1 MNNKKFFIV
10 VGILVLAAVIGLSAY
25 LPSRVESG
33 KEARMADFPKVIGD
47 WQGSDMELSKRDF
60 EILETTNLIM
70 REYKNSKTESVYLY
84 IVYSGD
90 NRNVV
95 HPPEICYT
103 GGGATII
110 EKSVIAL
117 TPAISANKFVIEEK
131 DTHQLVAYW
140 FKSTDVNTYDYFK
153 QQLKVVVDRM
163 LRKKTSGALIR
174 ISTRMIGAADKTAV
188 ELVKSFAARIEPL
201 LAKYVP

>member
-1 MNNKKFFIV
+1 MNNRTFFIV
-10 VGILVLAAVIGLSAY
+10 VGILVFAAVIGLSAY

-33 KEARMADFPKVIGD
+33 KEVRMEVFPTVIGD
-47 WQGSDMELSKRDF
+47 WQGTDMELSKRDF

-70 REYKNSKTESVYLY
+70 REYKNSKAESVYLY

-110 EKSVIAL
+110 AKSVTPL
-117 TPAISANKFVIEEK
+117 TPVISANKFVIEDK
-131 DTHQLVAYW
+131 DTHQLVTYW
-140 FKSTDVNTYDYFK
+140 FKSTNVNTYDYFK
-153 QQLKVVVDRM
+153 QQFKVVVDRM

-174 ISTRMIGAADKTAV
+174 ISTTMKGDDEKTAL
-188 ELVKSFAARIEPL
+188 ELVKGFAAQIEPL